1 MISVTLFLVF
11 LFFLR
16 ARLGVIGSS
25 LTGQYQSAFGCV
37 VTADLLRHYGVI
49 SDESYGVIRRVLVMM
64 GGIFLVIA
72 YASGYLKSKMSAQ
85 RTLSDR
91 MQYAF
96 FLTAPFMLGLFLL
109 GNQMDYKWIFF
120 LPMIPAVLELF
131 NSRNAFEANVS
142 KFLFGGILAYSYWT
156 FFSDEGSLRNALLKQ
171 AIMWLVMGMTAFLA
185 GRLWRK
191 EMVG

>member
-1 MISVTLFLVF
+1 
-11 LFFLR
+11 
-16 ARLGVIGSS
+16 
-25 LTGQYQSAFGCV
+25 
-37 VTADLLRHYGVI
+37 
-49 SDESYGVIRRVLVMM
+49 
-64 GGIFLVIA
+64 
-72 YASGYLKSKMSAQ
+72 
-85 RTLSDR
+85 
-91 MQYAF
+91 
-96 FLTAPFMLGLFLL
+96 MLGLFLL

-120 LPMIPAVLELF
+120 LPMIPAILELF
-131 NSRNAFEANVS
+131 NSRNAFESNVS